1 MCVRLYPDIIVA
13 MEIETTRSFE
23 DNPDKIFVYIGNCLA
38 HQKTYASYGVSNA
51 FIGFEG
57 EVWKKE
63 DYIAYFKS
71 LPQFFTQTDNGY
83 LVNMEALKKK
93 ADSNDKSCNK
103 STPDKSDTN
112 SYSYYKLFTQGTYG
126 PDVLRALSLIP

>member
-13 MEIETTRSFE
+13 VEIESTRCFE
-23 DNPDKIFVYIGNCLA
+23 NNPDSIFIYIGNCLA
-38 HQKTYASYGVSNA
+38 HQRTYVSWISNA

-57 EVWKKE
+57 KEWEKE

-83 LVNMEALKKK
+83 QVNLAALKKK
-93 ADSNDKSCNK
+93 AGSNDKSCNK
-103 STPDKSDTN
+103 LTPDESD
-112 SYSYYKLFTQGTYG
+112 SDYYSYYRILTQGTYG
-126 PDVLRALSLIP
+126 PDVLKTFSLTP